1 MKKIFLLVGLPLV
14 FIFCIFIFIILKLT
28 KTDSFK
34 NGEIKIFCWGQYIS
48 DGTDGSLNVLET
60 FEKKENI
67 KVTAFNT
74 FDSCEQMYAKLKSKN
89 SNYDIIFTS
98 DYMVKRL
105 IDENLIQKIDTNKL
119 KNYKN
124 IMESCKGSTWGFD
137 RYNMY
142 SVPYSWG
149 HVGIVYNKK
158 LIESLTGKDA
168 KSVVT
173 GLDALWDKR
182 LKQEILMFIGSRD
195 SFSIAQKVLGN
206 SINTTNEKNI
216 HKAAKILRNQ
226 KKLIQ
231 AYVMDEMFDKME
243 NGEAAISLAY
253 SGDIIKMMENNKDLR
268 YCFPKEGTNVFI
280 DTVCIPKN
288 AKNVNNALKFIDF
301 LCEDYIAK
309 ANAEFSSYSTPNKAA
324 WELLDNNIKNNK
336 IAYPDKETLKKC
348 EAHLPLPKNLNELIE
363 NLWAN
368 IRT

>member
-1 MKKIFLLVGLPLV
+1 MKKIFLWIGLFL
-14 FIFCIFIFIILKLT
+14 IFIFGVFLFIMLKST
-28 KTDSFK
+28 KTNNFK

-48 DGTDGSLNVLET
+48 DGTDNSLNILET
-60 FEKKENI
+60 FEKEENI
-67 KVTAFNT
+67 KVAAFNT
-74 FDSCEQMYAKLKSKN
+74 FDSCEQMYAKLKNGN

-105 IDENLIQKIDTNKL
+105 IDENLIQKIDKSKL

-124 IMESCKGSTWGFD
+124 IMDSCKGSFWGFD
-137 RYNMY
+137 KYDMY

-149 HVGIVYNKK
+149 HVAIIYNEPY
-158 LIESLTGKDA
+158 INQLTGKDA

-173 GLDALWDKR
+173 GLDALWDRR

-195 SFSIAQKVLGN
+195 SFSIAQKILKN
-206 SINTTNEKNI
+206 SINTTNEKHI
-216 HKAAKILRNQ
+216 HRAAKLLKNQ

-243 NGEAAISLAY
+243 NNEAAISLAY
-253 SGDIIKMMENNKDLR
+253 SGDIMKMMENNKNLR

-280 DTVCIPKN
+280 DTVCIPSN

-301 LCEDYIAK
+301 LCKDYIAK

-324 WELLDNNIKNNK
+324 WALLDDNIKNNK

-348 EAHLPLPKNLNELIE
+348 EVHLPLPKKLNELIE
-363 NLWAN
+363 TLWAN